1 MLLSEMFFTR
11 FWCDIELKRWGTMNT
26 GEEMWIRN
34 TKSIMSKVRARRTG
48 VMMVVGGKMG
58 QEDFEEEVDGGVPEE
73 GV

>member
-1 MLLSEMFFTR
+1 
-11 FWCDIELKRWGTMNT
+11 MNT

-34 TKSIMSKVRARRTG
+34 TKSIMSKVNIWTINMACHHFDLMKVRARRTG